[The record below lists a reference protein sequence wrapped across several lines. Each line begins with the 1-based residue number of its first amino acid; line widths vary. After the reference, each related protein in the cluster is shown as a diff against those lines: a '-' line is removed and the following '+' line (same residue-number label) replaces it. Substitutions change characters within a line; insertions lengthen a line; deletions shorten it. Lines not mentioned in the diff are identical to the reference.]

1 MNFTNETYVKLQL
14 PLPCWEM
21 FWWKRGVSQD
31 GMCVAKM
38 LKEICVCVCM
48 HEKKRQPA
56 INGSESVGERQQSR
70 SSHVDCGTRPG
81 LFPSNLSMISRRW
94 NRNSDRSHTSA
105 LRITHIR
112 HWNLYISVAFCSNI
126 LQCQSFS
133 HCCKAPISR
142 ARSVHTQTMW
152 RYCATSGSRDNALPE
167 SLHNGLIKLKK
178 RCI

>member
-1 MNFTNETYVKLQL
+1 MKLQL

-31 GMCVAKM
+31 GVCVAEI
-38 LKEICVCVCM
+38 LKEMRVCVCM
-48 HEKKRQPA
+48 HEKKRRTA

-81 LFPSNLSMISRRW
+81 LFPSNLSMISRKW
-94 NRNSDRSHTSA
+94 SRNSDRSHTSA
-105 LRITHIR
+105 RSIIHIQ

-133 HCCKAPISR
+133 HCCTEPIS
-142 ARSVHTQTMW
+142 VELVVYT
-152 RYCATSGSRDNALPE
+152 
-167 SLHNGLIKLKK
+167 LKQCGIIVPRLAAGAMHCLK
-178 RCI
+178 ACIMDS